1 MNREKNSRP
10 LTFFEVK
17 KETTFNGGF
26 VKDGR
31 YDDDDDDDDGRYMA
45 FLLYNTI

>member
-1 MNREKNSRP
+1 M
-10 LTFFEVK
+10 
-17 KETTFNGGF
+17 GGF

-31 YDDDDDDDDGRYMA
+31 YDDDDDDDDDRYMA